1 MLSFLL
7 PYQPIIY
14 AVSTILFFGYFT
26 VCSWQDWK
34 SHTLPSG
41 FAFAVYI
48 TEIINLSMTAAPKQL
63 VWTLGEAVVLGL
75 ALMLAA
81 YLFDI
86 GGGDVII
93 LPLMVFRCG
102 LLTSIKLVVAGC
114 LLTSILCLLH
124 MLIRYRKLSLQA
136 ELPLIPGVTLF
147 LFLHFLSTH
156 I

>member
-1 MLSFLL
+1 MLSFLA
-7 PYQPIIY
+7 PYQSIIN
-14 AVSTILFFGYFT
+14 AVSTVLFFGYFT

-41 FAFAVYI
+41 FAVVVYL
-48 TEIINLSMTAAPKQL
+48 TEILNLSMTSAPKQL
-63 VWTLGEAVVLGL
+63 AWTIGEAVIFGL
-75 ALMLAA
+75 MLMLAA

-102 LLTSIKLVVAGC
+102 LPTSIKLTVAGC
-114 LLTSILCLLH
+114 LLTSVLCLLH
-124 MLIRYRKLSLQA
+124 MLIRYRKLNFQA
-136 ELPLIPGVTLF
+136 ELPLIPGITLF
-147 LFLHFLSTH
+147 LFLYFFSVH